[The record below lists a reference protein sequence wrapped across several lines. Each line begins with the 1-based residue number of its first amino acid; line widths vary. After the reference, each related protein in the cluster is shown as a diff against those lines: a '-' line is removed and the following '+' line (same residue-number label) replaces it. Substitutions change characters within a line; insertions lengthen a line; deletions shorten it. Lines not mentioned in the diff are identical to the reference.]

1 MFSVWS
7 TGGCNTSGFR
17 TWMIGRKEH
26 ESDRCSACPT
36 CSFPSTIV
44 LLVTRRT
51 FLTAAATATALSQ
64 DILTLPPP
72 KANARISYG
81 ADPLQFG
88 DLRLPSSPGPHP
100 TVIFIHGGY
109 WRNAY
114 NLDHAGH
121 LCAALARAGAATWS
135 IEYRRIGDSGGGWP
149 GTLDDVLHGAEH
161 LAKIGQRYNLD
172 LRRLVASGHSAG
184 GQLVLWLAA
193 QRAVDLRGV
202 IPLAAVSDLRRAWA
216 LQLSNGVV
224 KQFLGGSP
232 KQIPQRYAA
241 TSPME
246 LLPISVPQRMVHGTA
261 DNIVPFD
268 MSERFAKASLN
279 SKLIPLKG
287 AGHFELIDPRSR
299 EWDTVQ
305 KNILNWDF

>member
-1 MFSVWS
+1 M
-7 TGGCNTSGFR
+7 
-17 TWMIGRKEH
+17 
-26 ESDRCSACPT
+26 CSSYSFYSSS
-36 CSFPSTIV
+36 SFPVTIV

-51 FLTAAATATALSQ
+51 FLTAAATATAMSQ
-64 DILTLPPP
+64 DILTLRPP
-72 KANARISYG
+72 KANARIPYG
-81 ADPLQFG
+81 GDALQFG

-100 TVIFIHGGY
+100 VVIFIHGGY

-114 NLDHAGH
+114 NLEHAGH
-121 LCAALARAGAATWS
+121 LCAALARAGAATWN
-135 IEYRRIGDSGGGWP
+135 IEYRRIGDPGGGWP

-161 LAKIGQRYNLD
+161 VVKIGARYNLD
-172 LRRLVASGHSAG
+172 LHRMVASGHSAG

-232 KQIPQRYAA
+232 EQTPQRYAA

-268 MSERFAKASLN
+268 MSERFAKASTN
-279 SKLIPLKG
+279 SKLIPLRG
-287 AGHFELIDPRSR
+287 AGHFEPIDPRSR
-299 EWDTVQ
+299 EWETVQ